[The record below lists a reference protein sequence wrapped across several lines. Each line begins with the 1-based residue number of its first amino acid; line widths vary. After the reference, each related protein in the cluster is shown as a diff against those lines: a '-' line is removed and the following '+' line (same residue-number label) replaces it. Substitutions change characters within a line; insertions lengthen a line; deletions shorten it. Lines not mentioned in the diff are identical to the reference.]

1 MKKSKVKN
9 PELSR
14 RKKIIVVL
22 GPTASG
28 KSDLAVYMAAHFNGE
43 IISADSRQI
52 YKGLN
57 ILSNKI
63 TKIEMAGVRHHML
76 DIVYPNQKYSLY
88 NWQKDAFKSIEKILK
103 KNKMP
108 IICGGTGLY
117 ICSILQ
123 NYDLHPQEPKL
134 LNCPYD
140 FIILG
145 INPDREKLYKKINTR
160 VDKMINNKAISE
172 VKRIYRK
179 YPNKKLVSLSG
190 IGYRQI
196 IEYLDNKVNLEEAID
211 NIKRDTRHYA
221 KRQMTWFRRMEKQG
235 LKIHWNK
242 SKAETKKVVKKFIE

>member
-1 MKKSKVKN
+1 MKNK
-9 PELSR
+9 E
-14 RKKIIVVL
+14 KIIVVL

-28 KSDLAVYMAAHFNGE
+28 KSDLAVYLAKHFNGE

-63 TKIEMAGVRHHML
+63 SKSEMKSIKHHML
-76 DIVYPNQKYSLY
+76 DIVYPNEKYSLY
-88 NWQKDAFKSIEKILK
+88 NWQKDTFKTIDKILK
-103 KNKMP
+103 KKKTP

-117 ICSILQ
+117 ICSIIQ

-134 LNCPYD
+134 RECPYD
-140 FIILG
+140 YIILG

-160 VDKMINNKAISE
+160 VDQMINNKAINE
-172 VKRIYRK
+172 VKRLYKK

-196 IEYLDNKVNLEEAID
+196 IEYLDNKVTLEKAIE

-221 KRQMTWFRRMEKQG
+221 KRQMTWFRRMENQAI
-235 LKIHWNK
+235 KIYWNK
-242 SKAETKKVVKKFIE
+242 NKTQSKEIIRRFLTK